1 MYIKSVI
8 IDGFKSYG
16 RRTEIH
22 GFDSEFTAITGLNG
36 TGKSNILDSI
46 CFVLGIMNL
55 GQVRAASLQDL
66 VYKSGQAGVTKATV
80 TLIFDNSDPN
90 QCPLGYE
97 KCREISVT
105 RQIVVGG
112 KNKYLINGKLV
123 QNKKVSDF
131 FCSVQLNVNN
141 PNFLIMQGRI
151 TKVLN
156 MKPQEILSMIEEAAG
171 TSMYETKREATTK
184 LIEKK
189 DAKVRETNTLLQ
201 EEVEPKLEKLRQER
215 SAYLEFQK
223 ICRDIEYLTR
233 IHISF
238 RYLKQKEALRS
249 IETQI
254 EKLTNRIETC
264 KNTIKDNNSEMD
276 SIDESAKKVQEQI
289 DNGSGGA
296 LKEVEEQLT
305 QQVVEEGKM
314 AGSLKSVQTGID
326 QEQKKLRTLEKNIT
340 EDEKAL
346 KLKEAQMSKV
356 HDLFQSLKEADERD
370 AQAYDAAQRKFEAV
384 TQGLSVDEEGQSCS
398 LQDQLITA
406 KQQLSQAETTL
417 KTSSME
423 LTHCRNVLKQREN
436 DKHSKD
442 TIYAKDQQLCEQLE
456 REIKGL
462 EQKMSSIDYEDG
474 SYEALQERKQVLQHE
489 IRDLNQQLDRR
500 NAYRYEL
507 QYRDPEPNFDRSKMR
522 GMVGKLFNVRDEKN
536 NLALMMTAGGSL
548 YSYVADDDMTSKKIL
563 QKGQLQ
569 HRVTIIPI
577 NKITSH
583 PIDQSVIDFAQSLV
597 GKENVQSALSLIEY
611 DRYFDPVMKFVFGHT
626 LVCRDLNIAKQVT
639 YHRNIHSRSVTLEG
653 DVVDPQGTL
662 SGGSRPKGSNV
673 LAELAEIKRLE
684 REIAMRKKELYN
696 IEQKLRI
703 TTETA
708 RNYNRIKEQLELRQ
722 HELNA
727 CKQRLA
733 QSTFQQ
739 HQEEI
744 KSLQQQIETLEGDLN
759 KARETQKNTRGKIK
773 DIEAKL
779 ADAKGFREREL
790 KAASEAMKQA
800 KKKSEES
807 RNNWKKREQEFETL
821 QLEIEELKKS
831 IEKTTEQRDNM
842 KENINK
848 METNLEELRA
858 NSSGIATV
866 VANLKRR
873 IKEQKDK
880 INSQN
885 KELKNLLTKKEK
897 LTKNN
902 QDLTLEIKKKENE
915 VNKVR
920 NDSKDS
926 FRKIETLEEK
936 YPWILE
942 DRDFFGTKNT
952 RYDYSKEDPIEA
964 GQKLTVMR
972 EQKDKMERHINLR
985 AMILLDREEEQ
996 YQETM
1001 RRKKIVEQ
1009 DKEKIKHI
1017 ISKMDEKKREKV
1029 EKAWKVVDE
1038 NFSSIFSTLLQ
1049 GAQARLNPVKQSGQL
1064 FGLEINVG
1072 FNGVWKESL
1081 NELSGGQ
1088 RSLVAL
1094 SLVLA
1099 MLKFSPAPLY
1109 ILDEVDA
1116 ALDMSHTQ
1124 NIGNMLKAHF
1134 TGSQFIIVSL
1144 KDGMFNN
1151 ANVLFRTKFEE
1162 GVSAVTRTVNAKLAQ
1177 RGRR

>member
-1 MYIKSVI
+1 
-8 IDGFKSYG
+8 
-16 RRTEIH
+16 
-22 GFDSEFTAITGLNG
+22 
-36 TGKSNILDSI
+36 
-46 CFVLGIMNL
+46 
-55 GQVRAASLQDL
+55 
-66 VYKSGQAGVTKATV
+66 
-80 TLIFDNSDPN
+80 
-90 QCPLGYE
+90 
-97 KCREISVT
+97 
-105 RQIVVGG
+105 
-112 KNKYLINGKLV
+112 
-123 QNKKVSDF
+123 
-131 FCSVQLNVNN
+131 
-141 PNFLIMQGRI
+141 
-151 TKVLN
+151 
-156 MKPQEILSMIEEAAG
+156 
-171 TSMYETKREATTK
+171 
-184 LIEKK
+184 
-189 DAKVRETNTLLQ
+189 
-201 EEVEPKLEKLRQER
+201 
-215 SAYLEFQK
+215 
-223 ICRDIEYLTR
+223 
-233 IHISF
+233 
-238 RYLKQKEALRS
+238 
-249 IETQI
+249 
-254 EKLTNRIETC
+254 
-264 KNTIKDNNSEMD
+264 
-276 SIDESAKKVQEQI
+276 
-289 DNGSGGA
+289 
-296 LKEVEEQLT
+296 
-305 QQVVEEGKM
+305 
-314 AGSLKSVQTGID
+314 
-326 QEQKKLRTLEKNIT
+326 
-340 EDEKAL
+340 
-346 KLKEAQMSKV
+346 
-356 HDLFQSLKEADERD
+356 
-370 AQAYDAAQRKFEAV
+370 
-384 TQGLSVDEEGQSCS
+384 
-398 LQDQLITA
+398 
-406 KQQLSQAETTL
+406 
-417 KTSSME
+417 ME

-548 YSYVADDDMTSKKIL
+548 YSYVADDDMTSKKYY
-563 QKGQLQ
+563 K
-569 HRVTIIPI
+569 
-577 NKITSH
+577 K
-583 PIDQSVIDFAQSLV
+583 SVIDFAQSLV

-821 QLEIEELKKS
+821 QLEIEELKK
-831 IEKTTEQRDNM
+831 K
-842 KENINK
+842 
-848 METNLEELRA
+848 
-858 NSSGIATV
+858 
-866 VANLKRR
+866 
-873 IKEQKDK
+873 
-880 INSQN
+880 
-885 KELKNLLTKKEK
+885 K

-1151 ANVLFRTKFEE
+1151 ANVLFRKFEE